1 MAEQDKP
8 KKAKK
13 SELDIK
19 DLDKVAGGNKN
30 FESEFDGE
38 HGSFSGPP
46 PGGPGDHGGPPPGGP
61 PPGTGTNRG

>member
-8 KKAKK
+8 KKTKK

-30 FESEFDGE
+30 FESEFDMDGQ
-38 HGSFSGPP
+38 
-46 PGGPGDHGGPPPGGP
+46 HGGPPPG
-61 PPGTGTNRG
+61 